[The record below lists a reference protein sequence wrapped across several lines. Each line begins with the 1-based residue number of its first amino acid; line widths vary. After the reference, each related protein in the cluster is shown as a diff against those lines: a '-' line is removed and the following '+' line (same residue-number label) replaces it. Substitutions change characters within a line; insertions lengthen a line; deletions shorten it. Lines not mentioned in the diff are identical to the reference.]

1 MGHVVNGGVVEL
13 GHGVRRHRSTY
24 SRTRL
29 SRGAAPCG
37 RAWIDHHCRYDLS
50 YRATAQTVPIK
61 ATVEAKVTDG
71 EFAYARLVFTLS
83 EYDDVHARVANG
95 VLIISFQNPI
105 AVVVDRVAAQIPEY
119 VGAARTDPDGRGV
132 RMALAKDVKVNTTSA
147 GEKLF
152 VDLLPQPWSGPPP
165 GLPQD
170 VIEDLARRAHL
181 ADRLEKEQAA
191 QQPAK
196 PDAVRVHVATQPTFT
211 RYVFD
216 VPKNTTVS
224 ADRAKE
230 KLTLGFD
237 APIKF
242 DLADAQA
249 ALPKTV
255 NAIGSELKDASV
267 SVSFDLAGKVD
278 VRTFRDDKGYVVDV
292 VNADNGVEQPSAVL
306 PAPQQSVAPDAQPP
320 QTTPAVPLPK
330 QGAIDGAGA
339 SVAAADKP
347 DIATP
352 ATISPADAQPAAPKE
367 AVTPPVIPPLTAPA
381 SARAETIAPATTE
394 PAESRGSKL
403 QPPNRNRRLSRRLTF
418 RPQCP
423 QLRRPA

>member
-1 MGHVVNGGVVEL
+1 M
-13 GHGVRRHRSTY
+13 
-24 SRTRL
+24 
-29 SRGAAPCG
+29 
-37 RAWIDHHCRYDLS
+37 
-50 YRATAQTVPIK
+50 
-61 ATVEAKVTDG
+61 
-71 EFAYARLVFTLS
+71 
-83 EYDDVHARVANG
+83 HARVANG
-95 VLIISFQNPI
+95 VLIISFQSPV
-105 AVVVDRVAAQIPEY
+105 AVVVDRIAAQIPEY

-132 RMALAKDVKVNTTSA
+132 RMALAKDVKVNATSA

-165 GLPQD
+165 GLPQE
-170 VIEDLARRAHL
+170 VIEDLARRARV

-211 RYVFD
+211 RYIFD

-255 NAIGSELKDASV
+255 NAINSELKDAST

-292 VNADNGVEQPSAVL
+292 VNADNKVEQPSAVL
-306 PAPQQSVAPDAQPP
+306 PAPQQSVAPAAAPA
-320 QTTPAVPLPK
+320 QTTPAAPPPK
-330 QGAIDGAGA
+330 QGAIGGAGT

-347 DIATP
+347 DVAAPTTIA
-352 ATISPADAQPAAPKE
+352 AADAHPVAPKE
-367 AVTPPVIPPLTAPA
+367 AATPPVHSIRRQRRVPPPA
-381 SARAETIAPATTE
+381 RRPIAPAAPTAKRRKSSVR
-394 PAESRGSKL
+394 AEGCRAAGARWQRSITPGRSR
-403 QPPNRNRRLSRRLTF
+403 QR
-418 RPQCP
+418 QI
-423 QLRRPA
+423 RRPACSRRREFETVVSVHDADSRGDLPSRRHALDRVRYRRRYRFERA